1 MGKMTKKYKSKYS
14 GQAKLVFVM
23 PISGNK
29 GLAIKAEDEPV
40 SAKTTTMTKYCQLE
54 VMLYR
59 SLKLAMVQK

>member
-1 MGKMTKKYKSKYS
+1 
-14 GQAKLVFVM
+14 M
-23 PISGNK
+23 PKSGNK
-29 GLAIKAEDEPV
+29 GLAINAEDEPV